1 MSLHDALR
9 EVAYGSEEEK
19 EEREHYA
26 DQFASLIDSTRHPR
40 VVGRRL
46 IYALGAEASIALFAL
61 FKPGWLIELLAE
73 YLLVLPFLTFG
84 LGFFIAFS
92 LYRMYE
98 QAFDRGEKPVEVDR
112 GVMSGYS
119 GFDSRS
125 RYYLI
130 WFVAAA
136 GAITN
141 VILIA
146 LLSLL
151 F

>member
-9 EVAYGSEEEK
+9 EIAYGSEEEK
-19 EEREHYA
+19 EEREYYA
-26 DQFASLIDSTRHPR
+26 DQFGSLIDSTRHPTIL
-40 VVGRRL
+40 GTRL
-46 IYALGAEASIALFAL
+46 IFALAAEAAVALLVL

-73 YLLVLPFLTFG
+73 YLLVIPFLAFG

-92 LYRMYE
+92 IYRVYE
-98 QAFDRGEKPVEVDR
+98 QAFNRGEKPIEVDR

-130 WFVAAA
+130 WFVAAV
-136 GAITN
+136 GAIFN

-146 LLSLL
+146 VLSLL